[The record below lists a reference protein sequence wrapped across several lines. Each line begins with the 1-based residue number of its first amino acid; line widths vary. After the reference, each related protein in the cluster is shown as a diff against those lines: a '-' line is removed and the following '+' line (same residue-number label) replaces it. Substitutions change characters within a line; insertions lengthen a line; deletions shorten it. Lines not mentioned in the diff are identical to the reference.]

1 MFISAFIGG
10 IMLSF
15 ASHGADYMMVQR
27 VLATKNVRSAQKA
40 MIGSGIFV
48 IIQFTLFLLIGTI
61 IYVSTDC
68 ILLEKDNKIIILCY
82 NC

>member
-40 MIGSGIFV
+40 MKKAAKKRK
-48 IIQFTLFLLIGTI
+48 QQETKKFLAG
-61 IYVSTDC
+61 
-68 ILLEKDNKIIILCY
+68 
-82 NC
+82 